1 MEKYLLIAV
10 TLGVWASYFPLNRRQ
25 SRHSFKIRLD
35 DFVPLIS
42 LSVWPYAIFF
52 PYIFLTPIVL
62 WQQATF
68 ITYTSATIIAGSLAG
83 LIWYLFPNGVKRPK
97 LLTPRFLSQKIL
109 SRIYKYDHDTNGLPS
124 GHVFYS
130 VVTTYFLAQAY
141 PQIAAVLW
149 ILTIAVIIS
158 AVTTNNII
166 WPMFWAV

>member
-1 MEKYLLIAV
+1 M
-10 TLGVWASYFPLNRRQ
+10 
-25 SRHSFKIRLD
+25 
-35 DFVPLIS
+35 
-42 LSVWPYAIFF
+42 
-52 PYIFLTPIVL
+52 L

-149 ILTIAVIIS
+149 ILTIAIIIS
-158 AVTTNNII
+158 AVTTKQHYLADVLGSLVVASSAIVLALT
-166 WPMFWAV
+166 FVS